1 MVISRAAALT
11 ACYAGTLGT
20 LQLAN
25 PRCRAL
31 SPATQVRLA
40 HCNSQTRAAAL
51 TACYAGGL
59 LVNGAGKTN
68 ACCAVAC
75 FSAAPLHYSIYYRYE
90 NSFLEKVAFLLISK
104 YNA

>member
-31 SPATQVRLA
+31 SPATQAVCSLMAQEKQMPAAQSLVFPLRHYIIAYINVMKTVFWKRLP
-40 HCNSQTRAAAL
+40 
-51 TACYAGGL
+51 
-59 LVNGAGKTN
+59 
-68 ACCAVAC
+68 
-75 FSAAPLHYSIYYRYE
+75 F
-90 NSFLEKVAFLLISK
+90 F
-104 YNA
+104 